1 MGKLYSSVTELIGK
15 TPLLRLS
22 RIEKT
27 HSLTARLL
35 SKLES
40 MNPAGSSKD
49 RVALAM
55 IEEAERTGALKPGG
69 VIIEPTSG
77 NTGIGLC
84 AVAASRGY
92 RVVLVMPENMPR
104 ERVAL
109 MRAYGGEV
117 ILTPKEEGMAGA
129 VQRAE
134 ALKAEYGNSFIP
146 AQFDNPQNPLSHYQ
160 TTARELY
167 EDANGRI
174 DVFVAGIG
182 TGGTIS
188 GVGRY
193 LKERNPA
200 VRIVGVEPQKSAVL
214 SGKPAA
220 PHGIAGIG
228 AGFIPSVLDCGVID
242 EIVTVDEEEA
252 AEAAKE
258 LARVEGVLCG
268 ISSGAALFAA
278 LSVAKRKEMRGKTIA
293 VLLPD
298 TGERYLSTLFSE

>member
-1 MGKLYSSVTELIGK
+1 MGTLTHSVTELIGK

-22 RIEKT
+22 RMEKK
-27 HSLTARLL
+27 HNAVARILG
-35 SKLES
+35 KWEAA
-40 MNPAGSSKD
+40 NPAGSAKD

-55 IEEAERTGALKPGG
+55 IEEAERRGALKAGG

-84 AVAASRGY
+84 MVAAARGY
-92 RVVLVMPENMPR
+92 QAVLVMPENMPK

-109 MRAYGGEV
+109 MRAYGAEV
-117 ILTPKEEGMAGA
+117 ILTPIKDGMPGA
-129 VQRAE
+129 VRRAE
-134 ALKAEYGNSFIP
+134 ELKAERENSFIP
-146 AQFDNPQNPLSHYQ
+146 AQFDNPQNPLAHYQ

-167 EDANGRI
+167 EDADGAI

-188 GVGRY
+188 GIGRY
-193 LKERNPA
+193 LKEKNPS
-200 VRIVGVEPQKSAVL
+200 VQIVGVEPQKSAVL

-220 PHGIAGIG
+220 PHGITGIG
-228 AGFIPSVLDCGVID
+228 AGFVPAVLDKSVID
-242 EIVTVDEEEA
+242 KIVAVGDEEA
-252 AEAAKE
+252 AETAKG
-258 LARVEGVLCG
+258 LARIEGILCG

-278 LSVAKRKEMRGKTIA
+278 LSIAKKSEMSGKTVA

>member
-22 RIEKT
+22 HIEKE
-27 HSLTARLL
+27 HNLRARLL
-35 SKLES
+35 GKLEA

-55 IEEAERTGALKPGG
+55 IEEAERAGALKEGA

-84 AVAASRGY
+84 MMAAARGY
-92 RVVLVMPENMPR
+92 RAMLVMPENMPK
-104 ERVAL
+104 ERIAL
-109 MRAYGGEV
+109 MRAYGAEV
-117 ILTPKEEGMAGA
+117 ILTPAKDGMAGA

-134 ALKAEYGNSFIP
+134 ELKASCKNSFIP
-146 AQFDNPQNPLSHYQ
+146 AQFDNPQNPLAHYE

-167 EDANGRI
+167 EDADGKI

-193 LKERNPA
+193 LKEKNPS

-220 PHGIAGIG
+220 PHGITGIG
-228 AGFIPSVLDCGVID
+228 AGFIPSVLDQTVID
-242 EIVTVDEEEA
+242 EIVAADEKEA

-258 LARVEGVLCG
+258 LARLEGLLCG

-278 LSVAKRKEMRGKTIA
+278 LSIAEREDMKGKTVA
-293 VLLPD
+293 VLFPD
-298 TGERYLSTLFSE
+298 TGERYLSTLYSE

>member
-22 RIEKT
+22 RIEKK
-27 HSLTARLL
+27 HGSHARLIC
-35 SKLES
+35 KLES
-40 MNPAGSSKD
+40 MNPAGSAKD

-55 IEEAERTGALKPGG
+55 IEEAERTGALTAGALI
-69 VIIEPTSG
+69 VEPTSG

-84 AVAASRGY
+84 MAAAPRGY
-92 RVVLVMPENMPR
+92 RVVLVMPENMPK
-104 ERVAL
+104 ERQAL
-109 MRAYGGEV
+109 MRAYGAEV
-117 ILTPKEEGMAGA
+117 LLTPAAEGMAGA
-129 VQRAE
+129 VRRAE
-134 ALKAEYGNSFIP
+134 EIKREDPSVFIP
-146 AQFDNPQNPLSHYQ
+146 AQFDNPQNPLVHYQ

-167 EDANGRI
+167 EDANGSI

-188 GVGRY
+188 GIGRY
-193 LKERNPA
+193 LKEKNPSI
-200 VRIVGVEPQKSAVL
+200 RIVGVEPKRSAVL

-228 AGFIPSVLDCGVID
+228 AGFIPSVLDRGVLD
-242 EIVTVDEEEA
+242 EVVTVDDEEA
-252 AEAAKE
+252 AKAAKE
-258 LARVEGVLCG
+258 LARSEGLLCG

-278 LSVAKRKEMRGKTIA
+278 LTVARREEMKGKTVSI
-293 VLLPD
+293 LFPD

>member
-22 RIEKT
+22 HIEKA
-27 HSLTARLL
+27 HKVGARLL
-35 SKLES
+35 GKLES

-55 IEEAERTGALKPGG
+55 IEAAEKEGALQAGG
-69 VIIEPTSG
+69 LIVEPTSG

-84 AVAASRGY
+84 MVAACRGY
-92 RVVLVMPENMPR
+92 KTVLVMPENMPK
-104 ERVAL
+104 ERQAL
-109 MRAYGGEV
+109 MRAYGAKV
-117 ILTPKEEGMAGA
+117 VLTPAKEGMAGA
-129 VQRAE
+129 VKRAE
-134 ALKAEYGNSFIP
+134 EIKKENPGAFIP
-146 AQFDNPQNPLSHYQ
+146 AQFDNPQNPLAHYE

-167 EDANGRI
+167 EDADGKI

-193 LKERNPA
+193 LKEKNPA
-200 VRIVGVEPQKSAVL
+200 IKIVGVEPKGSAVL

-228 AGFIPSVLDCGVID
+228 AGFIPSVLDLKLID
-242 EIVTVDEEEA
+242 EIVVVDEKEA

-258 LARVEGVLCG
+258 LARLEGVLCG
-268 ISSGAALFAA
+268 ISGGAALFAA
-278 LSVAKRKEMRGKTIA
+278 LSIAEREDIKGKTVA
-293 VLLPD
+293 VLFPD
-298 TGERYLSTLFSE
+298 TGERYLSTLYSE